1 MRFEKFGALRQSLKA
16 KAENAFGSAMAK
28 VGAGAGFAF
37 IASQSHAAIDV
48 TSVTTG
54 IAEISTA
61 VLAVLGAMLAVSVA
75 VLGLG
80 KVYAFVKRRAG
91 A

>member
-1 MRFEKFGALRQSLKA
+1 MGWCRSRPGIWASSSERGSKVTKAIKWGLASAGVIATGAAQ
-16 KAENAFGSAMAK
+16 
-28 VGAGAGFAF
+28 
-37 IASQSHAAIDV
+37 AAIDV
-48 TSVTTG
+48 SDVVSG
-54 IAEISTA
+54 VGEISVA

>member
-1 MRFEKFGALRQSLKA
+1 MTKAIKWGLASAGVIATGAAQ
-16 KAENAFGSAMAK
+16 
-28 VGAGAGFAF
+28 
-37 IASQSHAAIDV
+37 AAIDV
-48 TSVTTG
+48 SDVVSG
-54 IAEISTA
+54 VGEISVA